1 MEGGWCNIDKQCDDT
16 QLLKCKQFCRCEIN
30 KQIDSVT
37 KKCATAY
44 PYNEYYNKDEVNSLA
59 VKSTSGY
66 FLSVLNNKIAIWSI
80 AYSLSERTYYAIN
93 ITAKIWKT
101 IDTNAVRVI
110 SATYNNSEI
119 YAVLAYPDGS
129 SKIGKTKENVAWTYF
144 NQNINNFNSMV
155 INKDEVFV
163 SSSSFIT
170 IYSSVGIKI
179 KSIETKSQISCI
191 QVQSLNSDK
200 RIFSGNKDGKIQVWL
215 KSNFSLI
222 QVLDYTSSV
231 TVLQLDK
238 FETKL
243 ASGHS
248 NSMINIWNSSTGELI
263 KTLSGHSS
271 EITALTFLN
280 KEKYLASGSKDGSI
294 KIWDL
299 EKLVLLDTLP
309 PHGASVLSLA
319 TLSPGHL
326 ISGSSDKT
334 LRVWRYEY

>member
-1 MEGGWCNIDKQCDDT
+1 MKDLNT
-16 QLLKCKQFCRCEIN
+16 CRCDKN
-30 KQIDSVT
+30 KKLEYGT
-37 KKCATAY
+37 KCNTTY
-44 PYNEYYNKDEVNSLA
+44 PYMANYNREEVNFISDSNTIYTDPSG
-59 VKSTSGY
+59 KTSGW
-66 FLSVLNNKIAIWSI
+66 FISVLNNKIALWSYPYNPKEKNIYGIQIYPRLKYESKTDAVKVIWAS
-80 AYSLSERTYYAIN
+80 
-93 ITAKIWKT
+93 
-101 IDTNAVRVI
+101 
-110 SATYNNSEI
+110 YNSHDNSEI
-119 YAVLAYPDGS
+119 YTALLYSDGS
-129 SKIGKTKENVAWTYF
+129 TKIGILNNFLSSNFFRWTYF
-144 NQNINNFNSMV
+144 DQKILNFTSMAV
-155 INKDEVFV
+155 TKDQVFV
-163 SSSSFIT
+163 SSSSIIT
-170 IYSSVGIKI
+170 VFQTNGIKM